1 MVFHRSR
8 SCRISHF
15 EEEASGARRL
25 CTDRTPRGVH
35 CLTAVIRRRHGVFHS
50 KSGTRVIPSR
60 LRERRKK
67 ILMQMGLKPDG
78 KDLQFAGDFARAVAF
93 ANCSGPCP
101 EQFASRHSMCN
112 GPMSCLLP
120 MLGVVRSPRRD
131 PLKVSYGNPSDRY
144 WRPRNV
150 LCLHGDRVLARSLTR
165 SATNRASHR

>member
-1 MVFHRSR
+1 VVFHRTR
-8 SCRISHF
+8 SC
-15 EEEASGARRL
+15 RRL
-25 CTDRTPRGVH
+25 CTEPCASRSSLP
-35 CLTAVIRRRHGVFHS
+35 HS
-50 KSGTRVIPSR
+50 RDPPSTWSVSQQSGTRVIPSR
-60 LRERRKK
+60 LREQRKK

-78 KDLQFAGDFARAVAF
+78 KDLQFAGDSARAVAF

-131 PLKVSYGNPSDRY
+131 PLKVSYGNSSDRY
-144 WRPRNV
+144 WRPRDV
-150 LCLHGDRVLARSLTR
+150 LCLYGDCLLARSLTR